1 MAIATTVLTTHEPDT
16 SSKVGGWSAR
26 FQFLRGSGVRR
37 LAGIILAIV
46 AWEVLSA
53 TGVLDPTILPGP
65 GAVLSAAGHMIADGE
80 LQTNLW
86 SSLQRVFWGVLFGL
100 VAGVTISLFSGL
112 SQLGESLVDGP
123 MQVVRALP
131 VIALQSLFI
140 VWFGIGDEM
149 KILMIAFAVSIPIYI
164 NTYAGIRGVDRRF
177 VELAHG
183 VRLSRWQLIRRVVLP
198 GALPNFLVG
207 LRYALAVAWLVLIF
221 GEEVN
226 TTSGI
231 GNLIIQA
238 GQTGETTVI
247 IVCLV
252 VYGVLGLLSDFVV
265 RVLERRALA
274 WRRGLGTA

>member
-1 MAIATTVLTTHEPDT
+1 MAIATTVLTTHEAD
-16 SSKVGGWSAR
+16 SRGQVGGWSAR
-26 FQFLRGSGVRR
+26 FQFLRRTGVRR

-80 LQTNLW
+80 LQSNLW

-100 VAGVTISLFSGL
+100 VAGVTISLLSGL

-123 MQVVRALP
+123 MQVARALP

>member
-1 MAIATTVLTTHEPDT
+1 MAIATTVLTTHEAD
-16 SSKVGGWSAR
+16 SSAKVGGWSAR
-26 FQFLRGSGVRR
+26 LHFLGGSGVRR

-53 TGVLDPTILPGP
+53 TGVLDPSILPGP

-80 LQTNLW
+80 LQSNLW

-238 GQTGETTVI
+238 GQTGQTTVI

>member
-1 MAIATTVLTTHEPDT
+1 MAIATTVLTTHESDNRGAG
-16 SSKVGGWSAR
+16 GGWSAR
-26 FQFLRGSGVRR
+26 FRFLRGSGVRR

-53 TGVLDPTILPGP
+53 TGVLDPLILPGP
-65 GAVLSAAGHMIADGE
+65 GSVLSAGGHMIADGE
-80 LQTNLW
+80 LQTNLS
-86 SSLQRVFWGVLFGL
+86 SSLQRVFWGVLIGL
-100 VAGVTISLFSGL
+100 VAGVGISLFSGL

-149 KILMIAFAVSIPIYI
+149 KVLMIAFAVSIPIYI

-183 VRLSRWQLIRRVVLP
+183 VRLTRWQLIRRVVLP

-265 RVLERRALA
+265 RLLERRALA

>member
-1 MAIATTVLTTHEPDT
+1 MAIATTVLTTHKSDNRGIG
-16 SSKVGGWSAR
+16 GGWSAR
-26 FQFLRGSGVRR
+26 FHFLRGSGVRR
-37 LAGIILAIV
+37 LAGIILAVV

-53 TGVLDPTILPGP
+53 TGVLDPSILPGP
-65 GAVLSAAGHMIADGE
+65 GAVLSAARHMIADGE
-80 LQTNLW
+80 LQSNLW
-86 SSLQRVFWGVLFGL
+86 SSLHRVFWGILIGL
-100 VAGVTISLFSGL
+100 VAGVGISLFSGL

-131 VIALQSLFI
+131 VIALQSRLI

-183 VRLSRWQLIRRVVLP
+183 VRLTRWQLIRRVVLP

-252 VYGVLGLLSDFVV
+252 VYGVLGLLSDFAV